1 MMRSAPVL
9 NMVLKKRALKGKE
22 DPDRI
27 DERCGIAGRARPDGA
42 LIWIH
47 AASVGEAQSALVLV
61 DQLLQHAPSIHI
73 LVTTGTQTSAKRMKD
88 SLPDR
93 AIHQFMPLDHPDW
106 TNRFLDHWQPDC
118 VFWMESELWPNI
130 LNSIKARGIPA
141 GLINA
146 RLSPRSY
153 RRWKLIKGSISD
165 LLNTFDI
172 ILTQSE
178 SDADNF
184 KALGAKNVMSRG
196 NLKYSAAPLPFDD
209 GDFKKLQAAIG
220 LRPVIVYASTHDGEE
235 KIAAELHDLLV
246 HTSPDLLTVIIPR
259 HPQRGTQVADGIK
272 AMGLNALLRSEN
284 KALPDTDTQI
294 YIADT
299 LGEMGLF
306 YRVAR
311 IAYVGRSLSNDGGG
325 GHNPLEPALLN
336 CAVIH
341 GKNIQN
347 LRDIY
352 DEMQSVNAC
361 IMAEDKDALT
371 QKLAAL
377 LGDDEMVD
385 GYIKRARE
393 FSNTKVHVIDNVMN
407 ELKPILEDADI

>member
-27 DERCGIAGRARPDGA
+27 DERRGIAGRARPDGA

-259 HPQRGTQVADGIK
+259 HPQRGTQVADDIK

-377 LGDDEMVD
+377 LGDDEMVE

-407 ELKPILEDADI
+407 ELKLILEDADI